1 MNEKPLSRWMGIVLL
16 MLIATTFGS
25 NHIAARIAFD
35 HGASVTTAVT
45 VRSVF
50 TALFV
55 FLLMKIQGVSFELPS
70 LTRRRAMLIGVLLA
84 VQSFCLYS
92 SVARLP
98 VALALL
104 SFNTFPILLAL
115 LSWGTGG
122 ERPSRIAVL
131 AMPLALIGLSLA
143 LDVYGKGGDVVGR
156 WEEIG
161 VGVSWGVSA
170 GFFFALVLLLTARW
184 LNDVDGRLRTFMT
197 MSVAAI
203 IMLIGGWLS
212 SGFDLPNAQAGWLG
226 LFLLSLFYASAFT
239 GLFMVL
245 PRIGAVNNAVVLN
258 FEPIAL
264 LGLAWLILGQAV
276 SALQI
281 VGAFIV
287 VGAISLLSMAKR

>member
-1 MNEKPLSRWMGIVLL
+1 MNEKPLSRWMGIALL

-70 LTRRRAMLIGVLLA
+70 LTRRRAMLIGMLLA

-98 VALALL
+98 VVLALL

-161 VGVSWGVSA
+161 AGVSWGVSA
-170 GFFFALVLLLTARW
+170 GFFFALVLLLTTRW

-203 IMLIGGWLS
+203 IMLIGGWMGA
-212 SGFDLPNAQAGWLG
+212 GFDLPNAQVGWLG

-239 GLFMVL
+239 GLFIVL
-245 PRIGAVNNAVVLN
+245 PRIGAVNNAVVMN

-281 VGAFIV
+281 LGAFIV
-287 VGAISLLSMAKR
+287 VGAISLLSIAKR